1 MVGALPASAVAAL
14 VSIWTAHPQKPDE
27 WLVLSCLLPWWLL
40 AVRDARAPGVRRWP
54 AWRLGV
60 VLGLLLLVHTY

>member
-1 MVGALPASAVAAL
+1 M
-14 VSIWTAHPQKPDE
+14 WTADPHKPDE

-40 AVRDARAPGVRRWP
+40 AVRDVRAPRVERWS

-60 VLGLLLLVHTY
+60 VLGFDR